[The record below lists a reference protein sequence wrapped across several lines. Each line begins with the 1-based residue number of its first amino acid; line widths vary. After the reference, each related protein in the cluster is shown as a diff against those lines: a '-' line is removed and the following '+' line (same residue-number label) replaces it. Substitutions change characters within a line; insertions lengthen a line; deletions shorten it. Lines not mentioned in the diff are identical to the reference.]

1 MYATSITIHAQF
13 SSNHSTLHLLTLTA
27 ESHYFTLCPFC
38 TFIYRNVFVPLALR
52 VLARMAG
59 HHNAA
64 SMIVR

>member
-27 ESHYFTLCPFC
+27 EPHYFTLCPFC
-38 TFIYRNVFVPLALR
+38 TFIYRIVFVPLALR
-52 VLARMAG
+52 VLARMVG
-59 HHNAA
+59 INAA